1 MTKPHDKA
9 KVNPRDYNLCVKNN
23 LKAEDTIQPTIK
35 MQIIGD
41 HA

>member
-1 MTKPHDKA
+1 MLKPHDKA
-9 KVNPRDYNLCVKNN
+9 KVNPRDYSPCVKNT
-23 LKAEDTIQPTIK
+23 LKAEDTIPLTIK